1 MDYTKYGDSQ
11 SYSNYMNDYAR
22 LYQEIFTNRSYN
34 KLMSPVYGLMPD
46 NISESDTPPLNIQ
59 IKLFYIQIV
68 GLEAQTQVLS
78 TIYQIKMKWRDPRL
92 AWNPE
97 DYGGIKQIYLSES
110 LLWLPDTNVGTAT
123 GASITRPDEIRALQ
137 VLNTGRVKWPTQY
150 FTENICR
157 MQVSK
162 FPFDTQICTIP
173 FLTWAYEAKFL
184 NLTGS
189 MSDIQIQNQG
199 NGEWHLIDLTTI
211 YTSYGQGEDGIAKM
225 NYQLRLRRVPNFYV
239 YVIAIP
245 CFILTMLSALGIG
258 LTSLV
263 SMTVLLQMLAEAI
276 PKTVAFPLLG
286 IYVVLCVGITSL
298 SCVLVVV
305 FPLDNYHR
313 KSNLDVQR
321 SIEKQKSMDSR
332 SLFKLYINEHIF
344 TRHFT
349 FHVIFQLINLIGFI
363 IFLSFWN

>member
-1 MDYTKYGDSQ
+1 MPTKEPRGNFSTNAPPSISPKQHATSFHGPSGNGGADFTLVDDEHHNHDYHGY
-11 SYSNYMNDYAR
+11 YS
-22 LYQEIFTNRSYN
+22 RSEHQQKN
-34 KLMSPVYGLMPD
+34 EQHVVQLEKERCKRPAATGQPKMRSVQ
-46 NISESDTPPLNIQ
+46 SDTPPLNIQ

-199 NGEWHLIDLTTI
+199 NGEWDLIDLTTI

-225 NYQLRLRRVPNFYV
+225 NYQLTLRRVPNFYV

-245 CFILTMLSALGIG
+245 CFILTMLSAVGMFWTPNYKAEQ
-258 LTSLV
+258 LT
-263 SMTVLLQMLAEAI
+263 
-276 PKTVAFPLLG
+276 KT
-286 IYVVLCVGITSL
+286 
-298 SCVLVVV
+298 
-305 FPLDNYHR
+305 
-313 KSNLDVQR
+313 
-321 SIEKQKSMDSR
+321 
-332 SLFKLYINEHIF
+332 
-344 TRHFT
+344 
-349 FHVIFQLINLIGFI
+349 
-363 IFLSFWN
+363 